1 MTAVAVSKIL
11 ADMNNLIVPYFI
23 YIENT
28 LGKNDIMSL
37 TFLDDNQ
44 LVRQGWYLN
53 LVNIE
58 HSVRIKKNC
67 FILLKIW
74 PIWKAVVH
82 PKQRHIEYSTN
93 DGNYTI
99 SKTLL
104 YLEREHFKSRT

>member
-1 MTAVAVSKIL
+1 MHCVQKPNISFSFMTAVAVSKIL

-44 LVRQGWYLN
+44 LVQQGWYLN

-58 HSVRIKKNC
+58 HSVRIMKNC
-67 FILLKIW
+67 FILLLKYDL
-74 PIWKAVVH
+74 WKAVVH
-82 PKQRHIEYSTN
+82 QKQLHIEYSTN

-99 SKTLL
+99 SAN
-104 YLEREHFKSRT
+104 